1 MILMTFKKEINIFC
15 QSFPDQSQKSSFLL
29 PFLGGALPSTD
40 LGGFYPGCI
49 ERCDSF

>member
-15 QSFPDQSQKSSFLL
+15 QSFPDQSQKSS